1 MTIKKILCLCTA
13 LVLALGCISV
23 SAEED
28 LQAQLDSANA
38 KIEELQALVDAYYPY
53 YAAQIVAT
61 YGEDGVIWLKDMQ
74 AEYDAAAS
82 QYAGY
87 GLDVEGMGLAD
98 MLKQSIVEGAV
109 QDAIIAAKAEE
120 MGLTELSEEEL
131 VALEADAQK
140 TMDVYVDY
148 YLSNYYPDAEVTDE
162 MRAEAEAYWDSV
174 GVNFDLAL
182 ENLKQ
187 TAAQDAIYA
196 EVTKDVAI
204 TEEDVQA
211 LYESMVADS
220 KALYADDPGAFTS
233 DYTGGS
239 AAYVPEGYRAVKQV
253 LVGFDDEQSAQYK
266 TLQSTLTSLNDELAA
281 LETAE
286 EGAEVRTAEEINA
299 DIASCAT
306 QIEVLY
312 SQLTP
317 TVEEVVKAFND
328 GASIDELIEKYN
340 SDPGMTS
347 EPYATMGYAVS
358 ADSDSYDP
366 AFQQAA
372 MSIAEIGQISEPAY
386 GSYGIYIVYYLKDVA
401 PGEVALED
409 IRSAVEEKALSTK
422 LTTTYNDQL
431 AAWTEA
437 ANVQYFLENFA

>member
-1 MTIKKILCLCTA
+1 MNIRKIICLCLA
-13 LVLALGCISV
+13 LLCCFAGAF
-23 SAEED
+23 AEED
-28 LQAQLDSANA
+28 LQAQLDAANA
-38 KIEELQALVDAYYPY
+38 KIAELQAQVDKYAPY
-53 YAAQIVAT
+53 YHAQIVAT

-131 VALEADAQK
+131 AALEADAQK
-140 TMDVYVDY
+140 TMDVYVEY
-148 YLSNYYPDAEVTDE
+148 YLSNYYPDTEATDE

-187 TAAQDAIYA
+187 TAAQDALYA

-253 LVGFDDEQSAQYK
+253 LVGFDDDQSAQYK

-286 EGAEVRTAEEINA
+286 EGAELRTAEEINA

-306 QIEVLY
+306 QIEALY

-386 GSYGIYIVYYLKDVA
+386 GSYGAYIVYYLKDVA

>member
-1 MTIKKILCLCTA
+1 MNIRKILCLC
-13 LVLALGCISV
+13 LALLCCFADAF
-23 SAEED
+23 AEED
-28 LQAQLDSANA
+28 LQAQLDAANA
-38 KIEELQALVDAYYPY
+38 RIAELQAQVDKYAPY
-53 YAAQIVAT
+53 YHAQIVAT

-187 TAAQDAIYA
+187 TAAQDALYA

-401 PGEVALED
+401 PGEVVLED

>member
-1 MTIKKILCLCTA
+1 MNIRKILCLC
-13 LVLALGCISV
+13 LALLCCFADAF
-23 SAEED
+23 AEED
-28 LQAQLDSANA
+28 LQAQLDAANA
-38 KIEELQALVDAYYPY
+38 RIAELQAQVDKYAPY
-53 YAAQIVAT
+53 YHAQIVAT

-187 TAAQDAIYA
+187 TAAQDALYA

>member
-1 MTIKKILCLCTA
+1 MNIRKILCLC
-13 LVLALGCISV
+13 LALLCCFADAF
-23 SAEED
+23 AEED
-28 LQAQLDSANA
+28 LQAQLDAANA
-38 KIEELQALVDAYYPY
+38 RIAELQAQVDKYAPY
-53 YAAQIVAT
+53 YHAQIVAT

-401 PGEVALED
+401 PGEVVLED

>member
-1 MTIKKILCLCTA
+1 MNIRKILCLC
-13 LVLALGCISV
+13 LALLCCFADAF
-23 SAEED
+23 AEED
-28 LQAQLDSANA
+28 LQAQLDAANA
-38 KIEELQALVDAYYPY
+38 RIAELQAQVDKYAPY
-53 YAAQIVAT
+53 YHAQIVAT